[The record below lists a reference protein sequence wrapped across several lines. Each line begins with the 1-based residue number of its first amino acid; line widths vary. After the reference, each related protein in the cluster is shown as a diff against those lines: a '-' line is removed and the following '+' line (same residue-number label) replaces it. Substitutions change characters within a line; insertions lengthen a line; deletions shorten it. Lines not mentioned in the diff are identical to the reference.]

1 MKELWIVY
9 FTYDGLKEPM
19 YHQYNDEKKAR
30 DFAEKAERHIA
41 RDVIPH
47 EDAEWYAKRN
57 AKVVMEHYE
66 IDPDFPEWQDYEPDE
81 VEEFPLF
88 NFPF

>member
-1 MKELWIVY
+1 MNALWVVY
-9 FTYDGLKEPM
+9 FTFHGFENQY
-19 YHQYNDEKKAR
+19 YHQYNNEKMARAGVESVTKSAMSSILDE
-30 DFAEKAERHIA
+30 E
-41 RDVIPH
+41 V
-47 EDAEWYAKRN
+47 EWYANHN
-57 AKVVMEHYE
+57 AKVVLEYRE